1 MQIIL
6 FLLLIL
12 AVLLVFVSK
21 KDSLA
26 KTTKIYIIVSLVLVF
41 AVGWL
46 FTMYN
51 QNVAKHDRE
60 IVNAYEQG
68 KTLTC
73 GNYKVDKKSF
83 IFVSGTLSF
92 VAKEDKKEL
101 KGVVIDISTC
111 KR

>member
-1 MQIIL
+1 MQIVL
-6 FLLLIL
+6 FLLLVL
-12 AVLLVFVSK
+12 AVLLAVASR

-26 KTTKIYIIVSLVLVF
+26 KTTKIYIVISLVLVF

-46 FTMYN
+46 FTTYN
-51 QNVAKHDRE
+51 QNVAEHDRG
-60 IVNAYEQG
+60 IVNAYKQG

-73 GNYKVDKKSF
+73 GDYKVDINSF
-83 IFVSGTLSF
+83 LFVSGTLSF

>member
-1 MQIIL
+1 MQIVL

-12 AVLLVFVSK
+12 AILTIFVSK
-21 KDSLA
+21 KDSFS
-26 KTTKIYIIVSLVLVF
+26 KSMKIYISISFALVF
-41 AVGWL
+41 LAGWL
-46 FTMYN
+46 FTVYN
-51 QNVAKHDRE
+51 QKTAQRDRN
-60 IVNAYEQG
+60 IANAFEQG

-73 GNYKVDKKSF
+73 GNYKVNNNDF

-92 VAKEDKKEL
+92 IAKESKKNL

>member
-1 MQIIL
+1 MQIVL

-12 AVLLVFVSK
+12 AVLLAFVSK

-41 AVGWL
+41 VVGWL
-46 FTMYN
+46 FTVYN
-51 QNVAKHDRE
+51 QRVAQHDRD
-60 IVNAYEQG
+60 IINAYRQG
-68 KTLTC
+68 KIITC
-73 GNYKVDKKSF
+73 GDYKVDINSF
-83 IFVSGTLSF
+83 LFVSGTLSF